1 MEYFSVFVN
10 NYEYYGKVK
19 KYTGLVTQTIEDVTT
34 TIENGSYLITISGI
48 NETVFLE
55 NEDIDEIVF
64 RYILY
69 EPTYYMLSFG
79 AVPVD
84 NYYDGWTVN
93 ITKDNENYTT
103 LIKGL

>member
-1 MEYFSVFVN
+1 M
-10 NYEYYGKVK
+10 
-19 KYTGLVTQTIEDVTT
+19 
-34 TIENGSYLITISGI
+34 
-48 NETVFLE
+48 FLE

-69 EPTYYMLSFG
+69 EPSYYMLSFG

-103 LIKGL
+103 LIKGYSGKDRRINSDNLPNHLDETYRYELFQEKRIYYDG